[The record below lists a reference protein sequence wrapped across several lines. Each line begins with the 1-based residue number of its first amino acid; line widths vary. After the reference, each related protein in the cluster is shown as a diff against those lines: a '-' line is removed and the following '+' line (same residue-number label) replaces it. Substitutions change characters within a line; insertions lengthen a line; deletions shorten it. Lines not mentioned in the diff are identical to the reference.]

1 MFKPER
7 KTVHAY
13 FVLLQVGF
21 APAAYCYDASGA
33 LTARFHPYP
42 SRLSLAGRL
51 FSVALSMGLHPPEFL
66 RYLFRLESGL
76 SSPLQERSPRLPHT

>member
-42 SRLSLAGRL
+42 IKAK
-51 FSVALSMGLHPPEFL
+51 L
-66 RYLFRLESGL
+66 R
-76 SSPLQERSPRLPHT
+76 